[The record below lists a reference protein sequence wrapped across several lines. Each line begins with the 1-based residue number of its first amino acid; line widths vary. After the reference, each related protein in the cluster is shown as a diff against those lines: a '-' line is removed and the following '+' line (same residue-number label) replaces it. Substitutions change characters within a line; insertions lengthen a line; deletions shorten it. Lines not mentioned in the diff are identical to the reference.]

1 MARSTSDIYDE
12 LLVLRCQRGDNAA
25 WNELVQRY
33 TDRLWYFVR
42 RLIEDDDQA
51 AQVLQDVWLQVFRG
65 LSALRR
71 VDRLAPWLY
80 TVARRAAMNY
90 YREQYSTPNREAEPV
105 LDQIM
110 DDEPSGT
117 DQFENA
123 ELVHFGLRQLGRTER
138 EVLTLFFLQDLSL
151 GEIATVLEI
160 PVGTVKSR
168 LSRARQELRCLLGPE
183 AGNATEE
190 KKNAP

>member
-12 LLVLRCQRGDNAA
+12 LLALRCQRGDNAA

-42 RLIEDDDQA
+42 RLIEDDDDA
-51 AQVLQDVWLQVFRG
+51 AQVLQEVWLQVLRG
-65 LSALRR
+65 LSALRK

-80 TVARRAAMNY
+80 TVARRAAMNH
-90 YREQYSTPNREAEPV
+90 YREQYAAPTREAEPD
-105 LDQIM
+105 LDQIV
-110 DDEPSGT
+110 DDEPSGA

-123 ELVHFGLRQLGRTER
+123 ELVHFGLRQLGRAER

-151 GEIATVLEI
+151 GEIAAVLEI

-168 LSRARQELRCLLGPE
+168 LSRARRELRSLLD
-183 AGNATEE
+183 TELRGAE
-190 KKNAP
+190 ETPHVP

>member
-42 RLIEDDDQA
+42 RLIEDDDHA
-51 AQVLQDVWLQVFRG
+51 AQVLQEVWLQVLRG
-65 LSALRR
+65 LSALRKA
-71 VDRLAPWLY
+71 DRLAPWLY
-80 TVARRAAMNY
+80 TVARRAAMNH
-90 YREQYSTPNREAEPV
+90 YREQYAAPSRESEPD
-105 LDQIM
+105 LDQIV
-110 DDEPSGT
+110 DDEPSGA

-151 GEIATVLEI
+151 GEIAAVLEI

-168 LSRARQELRCLLGPE
+168 LSRARRELRCLL
-183 AGNATEE
+183 NTEPRGAE
-190 KKNAP
+190 ETPHVP